1 MSNRSNTSSPV
12 KWIVG
17 AGLVIALGLMIWFG
31 VLTKA
36 WNGLGNLL
44 FHHQA
49 NEMSQDVKDQLAKAA
64 EQKKVLDQT
73 LLDLAKS
80 KEDLA
85 KATKA
90 REDAEK
96 IFDDKSKTA
105 TQKLAAYEAAMSAA
119 PIHTDASNVSTE
131 DLCARAKANGS
142 SQATIDALCAR

>member
-1 MSNRSNTSSPV
+1 MLSNIPNPV

-17 AGLVIALGLMIWFG
+17 AGIVIALGLMIWFG
-31 VLTKA
+31 VLTRA
-36 WNGLGNLL
+36 WNGIGNLL

-73 LLDLAKS
+73 LLELAKS

-85 KATKA
+85 KATQA

-96 IFDDKSKTA
+96 IFNDKSKTA
-105 TQKLAAYEAAMSAA
+105 SQKVAAFEAIKSAA
-119 PIHTDASNVSTE
+119 PIVNDPGTSLE
-131 DLCARAKANGS
+131 ELCARAKANGS
-142 SQATIDALCAR
+142 DQRVIDALCSK

>member
-1 MSNRSNTSSPV
+1 MSILSNIPTPI

-36 WNGLGNLL
+36 WNGIGNFF
-44 FHHQA
+44 FHREAQ
-49 NEMSQDVKDQLAKAA
+49 EMSQEVKDQLAKAA
-64 EQKKVLDQT
+64 EQKKVLEQT
-73 LLDLAKS
+73 LLELAKA
-80 KEDLA
+80 KEELA

-90 REDAEK
+90 REEAEK

-105 TQKLAAYEAAMSAA
+105 TQKLAAYEAAMSGA

-142 SQATIDALCAR
+142 SQATIDALCPR